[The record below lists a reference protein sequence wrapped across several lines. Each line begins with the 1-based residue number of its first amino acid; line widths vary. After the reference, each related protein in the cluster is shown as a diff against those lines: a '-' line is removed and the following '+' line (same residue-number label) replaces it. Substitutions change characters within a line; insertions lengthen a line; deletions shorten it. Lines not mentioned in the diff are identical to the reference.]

1 MAGIKRLRKLQLGLE
16 ATAGMPVPATT
27 IWRGMGTLEDKRE
40 PYFPDED
47 IGYVSPVNRA
57 VHPFTLGQ
65 LDLDEVPATF
75 QQLPYL
81 LAMGVDGVVTGV
93 ADGAGTDKIYTYT
106 FPTTALKTPKTYTI
120 QGGDNEQVEQMA
132 FTFAESFKISGK
144 PKEPWMMSATL
155 IGNSV
160 DVLAGGF
167 TSGISL
173 PTVEEILFQKTKLY
187 IDAVGGTIGTTQ
199 IPCTLY
205 EFSLDVTT
213 GFNAVFAANGA
224 LGFCKINGGMP
235 DIKLHLV
242 FEHNAQSIAEK
253 AAWRALT
260 PRQIRI
266 KGEGS
271 AFTTAGT
278 KYPNHACVID
288 LAGLWE
294 KIDKLGENNGNDVL
308 EGDFR
313 VAYDPTAAK
322 YAVIEIANQLASL
335 T

>member
-16 ATAGMPVPATT
+16 NPAGTPVAATT
-27 IWRGMGTLEDKRE
+27 IWRGTGTLEDKRE

-75 QQLPYL
+75 QQLPYI
-81 LAMGVDGVVTGV
+81 LAMGVDGVVSGTS
-93 ADGAGTDKIYTYT
+93 DGAGTDKIYTYT
-106 FPTTALKTPKTYTI
+106 FPTTALKTPKTYTWE
-120 QGGDNEQVEQMA
+120 GGDNEQVEQMA
-132 FTFAESFKISGK
+132 YAFAESFKISGK
-144 PKEPWMMSATL
+144 PKQPWMMSATL

-160 DVLAGGF
+160 DVLPAGF
-167 TSGISL
+167 TAAIAL

-187 IDAVGGTIGTTQ
+187 IDAVSGTIGTTQ

-213 GFNAVFAANGA
+213 GFNAVFAANGD

-235 DIKLHLV
+235 EIKLHLV
-242 FEHNAQSIAEK
+242 FEHNATSIAQK

-260 PRQIRI
+260 PKQIRI

-278 KYPNHACVID
+278 KYTNHACVID